1 MMNYLN
7 GLRVSKARRM
17 GDVRDL
23 HRQVLDMR
31 ENDSHKLS
39 KEDSKWVDNFIVNF
53 SLVHSNLISYDEF
66 L

>member
-1 MMNYLN
+1 MMNYFN